1 MIKNV
6 NTIEEY
12 AKVDKMGMLQQS
24 GETVSLVAAKS
35 VLTV

>member
-12 AKVDKMGMLQQS
+12 AKADKMGMLQQS
-24 GETVSLVAAKS
+24 GETVSLVAVKN